1 VKNTVAKLWGGED
14 IDKSLEISMKDVEA
28 RLASAAEAEE
38 AAHTEGHRETED
50 ARPLRVPLKPRAEA
64 PLKPQTRSLLQA
76 PKKKDGFEK
85 SDARG
90 MALTSTSYNNLSAV
104 GQLQNKLAGTLARP
118 ERPPDAFALLRQA
131 RDQGVLFQ
139 EDSQRDGHSEDQ
151 DDPELADAVEECI
164 TLCFG
169 VRGILRI
176 GPGRNE
182 QREPIIVVVAMAGF
196 SEASLA
202 RVPLKVHRF
211 ETLVALPF
219 DLLPLKRER

>member
-151 DDPELADAVEECI
+151 DDPELA
-164 TLCFG
+164 
-169 VRGILRI
+169 
-176 GPGRNE
+176 PG
-182 QREPIIVVVAMAGF
+182 AT
-196 SEASLA
+196 SSASPSSWWWPWPA
-202 RVPLKVHRF
+202 SPRPRSRACRSRC
-211 ETLVALPF
+211 TASRPSWPCRSTCSRSSASA
-219 DLLPLKRER
+219 DLDSPSPQKS